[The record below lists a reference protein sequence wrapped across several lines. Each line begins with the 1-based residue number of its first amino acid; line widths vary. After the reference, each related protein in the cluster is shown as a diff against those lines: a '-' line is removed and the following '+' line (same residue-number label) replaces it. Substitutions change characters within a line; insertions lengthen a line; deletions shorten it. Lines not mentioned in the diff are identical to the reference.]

1 MQTEGRQESSNVED
15 LRGSSGGMGGRPLM
29 VGGGLGGLAL
39 VGVVLLGA
47 CLFGDPFALMR
58 QGGDPAGQQQPF
70 SAGEEKQKHFV
81 GVVLKDTEDVWN
93 EQFPKAFGHKYK
105 EPKLRL
111 FSGGIESACGY
122 AERAVG
128 PFYCPE
134 DEMVYL
140 DLSFFDELSRKFG
153 APGDFACAY
162 VVAHEVGHHVQ
173 KQLGTLQ
180 RVHAEQEKLRRA
192 GKQANANHLSVRLE
206 LQADYYAGVWGHYAK
221 KKNLLDPG
229 DLEEA
234 LKAAEKIG
242 DDTLQK
248 RAGSRGVMPD
258 KFTHGSS
265 AQRMKWFKKGFDTGD
280 VKGAEE
286 LFKVSNEELGLPP
299 DR

>member
-1 MQTEGRQESSNVED
+1 
-15 LRGSSGGMGGRPLM
+15 MGGRPLV

-58 QGGDPAGQQQPF
+58 QGPDGGPRGQQQQQF
-70 SAGEEKQKHFV
+70 SQGEEKQKHFV

-93 EQFPKAFGHKYK
+93 EQFPKAFGRKYK

-111 FSGGIESACGY
+111 FAGGIESACGY

-134 DEMVYL
+134 DEIVYL

-162 VVAHEVGHHVQ
+162 VIAHEVGHHVQ

-180 RVHAEQEKLRRA
+180 RVHDQQMQLKRARKEAE
-192 GKQANANHLSVRLE
+192 ANHLSVRLE
-206 LQADYYAGVWGHYAK
+206 LQADYYAGVWGHHAK

-234 LKAAEKIG
+234 MRAAEKIG

-248 RAGSRGVMPD
+248 RAGGGVRPD

-265 AQRMKWFKKGFDTGD
+265 EQRMKWFKKGFDTGD
-280 VKGAEE
+280 PKGADE
-286 LFKVSNEELGLPP
+286 LFKVSDRELGLEK